1 MSRLLLDTHT
11 FLWCLSDVEQL
22 AEDIQTAI
30 VDPHNDVF
38 VSAITGWEIAVKQAK
53 GRLVAPDNLP
63 MLIEQRGFTHLPLT
77 FQHAEQ
83 AGSLPLHHR
92 DPFDRFL
99 IAQAQAEGLIL
110 VTRDGLMRRYDVPI
124 MKV

>member
-22 AEDIQTAI
+22 AEDIQAAI
-30 VDPHNDVF
+30 VNPHN
-38 VSAITGWEIAVKQAK
+38 
-53 GRLVAPDNLP
+53 R
-63 MLIEQRGFTHLPLT
+63 
-77 FQHAEQ
+77 
-83 AGSLPLHHR
+83 
-92 DPFDRFL
+92 
-99 IAQAQAEGLIL
+99 AEGLIL